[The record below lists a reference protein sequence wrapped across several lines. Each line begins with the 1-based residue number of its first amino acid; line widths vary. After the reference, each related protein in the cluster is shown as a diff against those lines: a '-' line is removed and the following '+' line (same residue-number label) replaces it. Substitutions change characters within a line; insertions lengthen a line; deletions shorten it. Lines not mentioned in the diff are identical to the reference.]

1 MSEQLIINLSFLMT
15 QPTGHSIYARNIIPA
30 LRSFQPKLLVSEAAL
45 PQFPDHFVDHSDY
58 IAIPGNMNPDHGSKG
73 HLRRLLWTQ
82 FRLPARHRQLR
93 GSLLFTP
100 IPEMPLWSRIPS
112 VVTLHD
118 LIPLRFPRKRSP
130 LTTYA
135 RYYVPQ
141 VLKQAKH
148 VICDS
153 EATAQDAIDFY
164 KIPASKLTSV
174 PLAHDASHFRF
185 LDLPTQ
191 NYFLYIGRCDPHK
204 NLQRAIA
211 AFAQLPQ
218 HSDYEFWIAGTP
230 DPRYTPMLEAEAW
243 DLGVQVRFLNYVA
256 YDDLPRLINQAIAV
270 VFPSLWEGFGLPV
283 LEAMACGTPVITSN
297 LSSLP
302 EVAGEAAL
310 LVDPYNVNAIAEAM
324 QMIVEQPQVRSQLRF
339 QGLQQA
345 KQFSWEKTGMAIGEI
360 LKSYL

>member
-1 MSEQLIINLSFLMT
+1 MSEALLDQFMDVPHLI
-15 QPTGHSIYARNIIPA
+15 P
-30 LRSFQPKLLVSEAAL
+30 V
-45 PQFPDHFVDHSDY
+45 
-58 IAIPGNMNPDHGSKG
+58 PGNMNPDYGSKG

-82 FRLPARHRQLR
+82 FRLPTHYRKLR
-93 GSLLFTP
+93 GNLLFTP
-100 IPEMPLWSRIPS
+100 IPEMPLWSRIRS

-135 RYYVPQ
+135 RHYVPQ

-164 KIPASKLTSV
+164 HIPASKLTPV
-174 PLAHDASHFRF
+174 ALAHDASHFKF

-191 NYFLYIGRCDPHK
+191 NYFLYVGRCDPHK
-204 NLQRAIA
+204 NLQRSIA
-211 AFAQLPQ
+211 AFAQLPNHQ
-218 HSDYEFWIAGTP
+218 DYEFWIAGTP
-230 DPRYTPMLEAEAW
+230 DPRYTPMLEAQAW
-243 DLGVQVRFLNYVA
+243 DLGVRVQFLDYVA
-256 YDDLPRLINQAIAV
+256 YPDLPKLINQAIAV

-302 EVAGEAAL
+302 EVAGDAAL

-324 QMIVEQPQVRSQLRF
+324 QMIAEEPQVRSQLRT
-339 QGLQQA
+339 QGLQRSE
-345 KQFSWEKTGMAIGEI
+345 QFSWQKTGTAIGEI
-360 LKSYL
+360 LQSYL